1 MPFSSSLSMTNTFQ
15 PDPRSFAA
23 AMALAML
30 CLGGAPSASSACI
43 DLRLVLAIDS
53 SGSID
58 ASEYALQIDGYARA
72 LRDPRV
78 LRAIDAAGKV
88 EIGVILWA
96 DNDAPLV
103 ILPPRRVDTGPGLD
117 GLVRDLVTAGR
128 VAPGSTGIGRALD
141 AAATLADQGTCAQR
155 RVIDV
160 SGDGRESR
168 RPRAVSFLPLWLA
181 RERVQALGI
190 TVNGLSVGGAD
201 RMIRDYYLT
210 DVITGPD
217 AFALHVE
224 DWTGFAV
231 AIRDKLMREIRL
243 PQMASAD

>member
-1 MPFSSSLSMTNTFQ
+1 MTDTVHSL
-15 PDPRSFAA
+15 PRPIAA
-23 AMALAML
+23 IMALAGL
-30 CLGGAPSASSACI
+30 CLGGAPSASAACI
-43 DLRLVLAIDS
+43 DLRLILAIDS

-58 ASEYALQIDGYARA
+58 AAEYALQIEGYALA

-78 LRAIDAAGKV
+78 LRAIDGAGQV

-96 DNDAPLV
+96 DNDTPLV
-103 ILPPRRVDTGPGLD
+103 VLPPRRVDEGD
-117 GLVRDLVTAGR
+117 GLETLVQDLATSGR
-128 VAPGSTGIGRALD
+128 AAQGSTGIGRAID
-141 AAATLADQGTCAQR
+141 AAATLADQGACARR

-168 RPRAVSFLPLWLA
+168 RPRPVSFLPLWLA
-181 RERVQALGI
+181 RQRVQALGI
-190 TVNGLSVGGAD
+190 TVNGLSIGGED
-201 RMIRDYYLT
+201 RMIRDYYLNE
-210 DVITGPD
+210 VITGPD
-217 AFALHVE
+217 AFAMHVD

>member
-30 CLGGAPSASSACI
+30 CLGCAPSASSACI

-117 GLVRDLVTAGR
+117 GLVLWIWSP
-128 VAPGSTGIGRALD
+128 PGGSHPAARGSAARSTR
-141 AAATLADQGTCAQR
+141 QR
-155 RVIDV
+155 RWPI
-160 SGDGRESR
+160 
-168 RPRAVSFLPLWLA
+168 RAPA
-181 RERVQALGI
+181 RSEG
-190 TVNGLSVGGAD
+190 
-201 RMIRDYYLT
+201 
-210 DVITGPD
+210 
-217 AFALHVE
+217 
-224 DWTGFAV
+224 
-231 AIRDKLMREIRL
+231 
-243 PQMASAD
+243 

>member
-1 MPFSSSLSMTNTFQ
+1 MTLTV
-15 PDPRSFAA
+15 
-23 AMALAML
+23 L
-30 CLGGAPSASSACI
+30 CLGGAPSASAACI

-53 SGSID
+53 SSSID
-58 ASEYALQIDGYARA
+58 AAEYGLQIEGYALA

-88 EIGVILWA
+88 EIGVIIWA

-103 ILPPRRVDTGPGLD
+103 VLLPRRVDEGHGLD
-117 GLVRDLVTAGR
+117 RLVAELVTAGR
-128 VAPGSTGIGRALD
+128 VSHGSTGIGRAID
-141 AAATLADQGTCAQR
+141 AAATLADHGACAR
-155 RVIDV
+155 RKVIGV

-168 RPRAVSFLPLWLA
+168 RPRPESFLPLWLA
-181 RERVQALGI
+181 RQRVEALGI
-190 TVNGLSVGGAD
+190 TVNGLSVGGD
-201 RMIRDYYLT
+201 DHRIRDYYLSE
-210 DVITGPD
+210 VITGPD